1 MQHTIKVNVS
11 NCTEISSTENITV
24 LRLPFS
30 IDGFDILYEDYEFEK
45 AMLCK
50 VDENGKSVFD
60 KEENYTITYDIE
72 GNIIITIG
80 EYEEENE

>member
-30 IDGFDILYEDYEFEK
+30 VDGFDILYEDYEDK
-45 AMLCK
+45 YASLCK
-50 VDENGKSVFD
+50 EGRNYVSTAN
-60 KEENYTITYDIE
+60 EENYTITYDID
-72 GNIIITIG
+72 GNIIIAIS

>member
-50 VDENGKSVFD
+50 MVDED
-60 KEENYTITYDIE
+60 KFIYDGDNKYTITYDIE